1 MIHGFDDS
9 TKEKVQISD
18 IFLVERKSV
27 SIGDIPANSWKG
39 GRLDISRDGYKAI
52 GLAGWSIGWN
62 DVGDYIIPNGARI
75 DVDEQ
80 VAIAELYNT
89 QSQAVYGM
97 TMTVWVT
104 YVKDE

>member
-1 MIHGFDDS
+1 MTYGFDDD
-9 TKEKVQISD
+9 KNKVQISSV
-18 IFLVERKSV
+18 FLTERKSV
-27 SIGDIPANSWKG
+27 PIGEIPANSWKSG
-39 GRLDISRDGYKAI
+39 QLDVSRDGYKAI
-52 GLAGWSIGWN
+52 GIAGWSIGWN

-80 VAIAELYNT
+80 VAIGELYNT